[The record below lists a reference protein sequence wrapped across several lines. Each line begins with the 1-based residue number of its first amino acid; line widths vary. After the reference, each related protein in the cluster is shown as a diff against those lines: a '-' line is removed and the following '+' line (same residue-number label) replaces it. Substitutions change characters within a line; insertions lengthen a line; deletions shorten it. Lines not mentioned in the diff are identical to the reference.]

1 MRAAGP
7 ACTWGVCSA
16 CGVILEDKQRGP
28 TAGRGR
34 RPTLTLPNSIPPRSR
49 SDSEGAGGRENGQ
62 SLLGAGGHGQDP
74 PRPALLL
81 LASEN
86 LSLSSKLVRPE
97 PAGRAAR
104 GPLPNPTLKSTDLT
118 WSDHGGNIWTSHR
131 AHGKTA
137 RQGVCS
143 RV

>member
-1 MRAAGP
+1 MHSGCPFCLWSHLGGQTERPNCRKGLEANTHIPKQHHPELAQIQMEL
-7 ACTWGVCSA
+7 GV
-16 CGVILEDKQRGP
+16 
-28 TAGRGR
+28 GR
-34 RPTLTLPNSIPPRSR
+34 TV
-49 SDSEGAGGRENGQ
+49 Q
-62 SLLGAGGHGQDP
+62 SLLGAGGHGQDRP

-81 LASEN
+81 WASEN
-86 LSLSSKLVRPE
+86 LSLSSKLLRPE
-97 PAGRAAR
+97 PAGRVAW
-104 GPLPNPTLKSTDLT
+104 GPLPSPTLKSTDLT